1 MRLPVVRPTRLAKPP
16 YRVPTVAEAAAVPR
30 NGLTVAS
37 TFTGA
42 GGSCLGWETAGYR
55 VAWANEVVPA
65 ARDTYLA
72 NRPGAV
78 VDPRDIR
85 QVQPEDVLA
94 ATDLAVGELDVLE
107 GSPPCQPFS
116 TAGRR
121 EKGWGRVTAH
131 ADGTAQVSDDLFF
144 EYARLLE
151 SLRPR
156 AFAAENVSGLVKGTA
171 KGYFLEIMARLG
183 ACGYRIRARVLDA
196 QWLGVPQ
203 HRERLFIV
211 GVRDDLGLEPAFPDP
226 LPYRYSV
233 RDALPGL
240 TGGRMAMEPH
250 GWFGGRT
257 VDLDRE
263 PSPTVMAG
271 GMPAAYAVDLRL
283 PPSRARALDGGRAFN
298 FRRADPDEPAPT
310 VTISS
315 PGNDTAHP
323 TERRKF
329 TIAEL
334 RRICGFPDDYVLT
347 GPYDA
352 QWARLGNS
360 VPPPMA
366 AAVARALEP
375 VLLAARD
382 RTSAAT

>member
-1 MRLPVVRPTRLAKPP
+1 MARTRAAKPP
-16 YRVPTVAEAAAVPR
+16 YRVPTVAETAALPW

-37 TFTGA
+37 TFSGG
-42 GGSCLGWETAGYR
+42 GGSCLGWRMAGYR
-55 VAWANEVVPA
+55 VVWANEMVPA

-72 NRPGAV
+72 NHPGTV
-78 VDPRDIR
+78 LDPRDIR

-94 ATDLAVGELDVLE
+94 ATGLAVGELDVLE
-107 GSPPCQPFS
+107 GSPPCQSFS

-121 EKGWGRVTAH
+121 EQGWGRITAH

-151 SLRPR
+151 GLRPR

-171 KGYFLEIMARLG
+171 KGYFLEIVARLKE
-183 ACGYRIRARVLDA
+183 CGYRVRARVLDA

-203 HRERLFIV
+203 HRERLFIL

-233 RDALPGL
+233 RDALPEL
-240 TGGRMAMEPH
+240 AGGRMAMEPH
-250 GWFGGRT
+250 GWFDGRT

-263 PSPTVMAG
+263 PSPTVMAA
-271 GMPAAYAVDLRL
+271 GMPAEYRVTDR
-283 PPSRARALDGGRAFN
+283 S
-298 FRRADPDEPAPT
+298 APT
-310 VTISS
+310 VQAGRALATRVVHDDSYGHPLGS
-315 PGNDTAHP
+315 GGGPGVPGSTASVAHP
-323 TERRKF
+323 TEKRKF
-329 TIAEL
+329 TIPEL
-334 RRICGFPDDYVLT
+334 RRICGFPDDYALT
-347 GPYDA
+347 GSYA
-352 QWARLGNS
+352 EQWARLGNS

-366 AAVARALEP
+366 AAVARALAP

-382 RTSAAT
+382 RTSDAT